1 MPQVKI
7 GIVVSVKMQK
17 SVVVKVESLRAHA
30 LYKKKIKRSKRIK
43 VHDDLGV
50 KVGQKVKIIETRPI
64 SANIHFK
71 VQEVLE

>member
-7 GIVVSVKMQK
+7 GVVVSEKMQK
-17 SVVVKVESLRAHA
+17 SVVVKVESLRAHP

-43 VHDDLGV
+43 VHDDSGV

-64 SANIHFK
+64 SGNIHFK
-71 VQEVLE
+71 VQEILE